1 MTFTNNWPNHKHKKN
16 LGETKKSIPWTR
28 FGAGSSLKKH
38 TEVSMEEVRQQ
49 ALMLSAKGFPPGLK
63 VKSITV
69 PEQSKRKERPKV
81 PK

>member
-1 MTFTNNWPNHKHKKN
+1 MTFTNNWPSHKHKKN

-49 ALMLSAKGFPPGLK
+49 ALMLSAKEFLPGLK

-69 PEQSKRKERPKV
+69 PEQSKRKGRPKV